1 MAKLFPFRAVR
12 PTRDKA
18 HLVASRPVA
27 TYKSNI
33 LSAKLEENP
42 YTFIHIIHPE
52 FFEDDDNKTLPN
64 TPERFAKVRAKYKEF
79 KANGIFIQD
88 EAPAIYIY
96 RQTKNNHAYL
106 GIIAGA
112 SVAEYKQNLIKKH
125 EATITAREEMF
136 TNYLDIVGINAEPV
150 LLCHTFNEK
159 IDALLQSCTQDRPE
173 YEFTTTD
180 KVKHELW
187 VLDEEKTAAIVAAYE
202 EISCTYIAD
211 GHHRSASSVKLAERI
226 QNENATY
233 FLSFF
238 IDERKLNIFPFN
250 RICKTMNGMSLSSF
264 LEKIAKD
271 FSITPLDKGN
281 TPNRMHDIHVYCEKS
296 WCKLSAKEHIISHST
311 PTSDIDAELLTQH
324 ILAPHFNIVD
334 LKTDDNIS
342 FLSGE
347 KGIENIEQKV
357 DKGVYKIGFAL
368 HPVSMEQLMRVADNN
383 AIMPPKST
391 WVEPKLRSGLTI
403 YPIRND

>member
-1 MAKLFPFRAVR
+1 MAKIHPFRAIR

-42 YTFIHIIHPE
+42 FTFIHIIHPE
-52 FFEDDDNKTLPN
+52 YFEEEGSITLPN
-64 TPERFAKVRAKYKEF
+64 TPERFAKVRSKYEEF
-79 KANGIFIQD
+79 KADGIFLQD
-88 EAPAIYIY
+88 ESPSIYIY
-96 RQTKNNHAYL
+96 QQTKNGHAYL

-112 SVAEYKQNLIKKH
+112 STEEYRQNKIKKH
-125 EATITAREEMF
+125 EATITDREEMF

-150 LLCHTFNEK
+150 LLCHPYNDN
-159 IDALLQSCTQDRPE
+159 IDLLLNKFIKERPE

-180 KVKHELW
+180 QVKHELW
-187 VLDEEKTAAIVAAYE
+187 VLDKEKTSAIVKAYE
-202 EISCTYIAD
+202 AIPCTYIAD
-211 GHHRSASSVKLAERI
+211 GHHRSASSVNLSERI
-226 QNENATY
+226 NCENAAY

-250 RICKTMNGMSLSSF
+250 RVCKTMNGMTLESLLAKLKNDF
-264 LEKIAKD
+264 EVIRLEKG
-271 FSITPLDKGN
+271 SSPVQ
-281 TPNRMHDIHVYCEKS
+281 MHDIHLYCEHQ
-296 WCKLSAKEHIISHST
+296 WYQLTAKKHIIRQST
-311 PTSDIDAELLTQH
+311 PIADIDAEILTQN
-324 ILAPHFNIVD
+324 ILSPHFNIVD
-334 LKTDDNIS
+334 LKTDKNIA

-347 KGIENIEQKV
+347 QGVENIEQMV
-357 DKGVYKIGFAL
+357 NKGVYKIGFAL
-368 HPVSMEQLMRVADNN
+368 YPVSMEQLMRVADNN